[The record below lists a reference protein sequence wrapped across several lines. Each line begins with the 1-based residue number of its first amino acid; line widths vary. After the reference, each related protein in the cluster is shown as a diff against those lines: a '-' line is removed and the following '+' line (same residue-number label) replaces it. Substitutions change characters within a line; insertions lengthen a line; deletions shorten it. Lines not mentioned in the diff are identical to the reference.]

1 MRAILSDAAD
11 RCRPHWPARAGP
23 PGSVPTVLTVLPEVS
38 GALAARRPVVAL
50 ESTIISHGLP
60 RPDNLRIAREIEEA
74 VRSAGAVPATIAVVE
89 GRACVGL
96 DDDALSAIAT
106 SDDVVKVSTR
116 DLATLAAR
124 KGTGA
129 TTVAATSHLAARA
142 GIRIFATGGLGGVH
156 RDARSTWDE
165 SADLQSLATTPV
177 AVVCA
182 GVKSIL
188 DVPATLERLETLGV
202 PVIGVGTDAF
212 PGFYLTDSGHRVDW
226 RVDTPEEIAAVL
238 AAQDELGTAD
248 RGTVVANPLPADEQV
263 DPALHERLLQSGL
276 AAAETSHVSG
286 KDVTPFLLDW
296 FHRESDGVTLR
307 ANVRIVLR
315 NADLAARIAAAAA
328 GSA

>member
-1 MRAILSDAAD
+1 MKI
-11 RCRPHWPARAGP
+11 H
-23 PGSVPTVLTVLPEVS
+23 PEVADAISS
-38 GALAARRPVVAL
+38 GTGVVAL

-60 RPDNLRIAREIEEA
+60 RPDNLRIAREIEDA
-74 VRSAGAVPATIAVVE
+74 VRRAGAVPATIAVVD
-89 GRACVGL
+89 GRARVGL
-96 DDDALSAIAT
+96 DDDALTTIAT
-106 SDDVVKVSTR
+106 SDEVVKVSTR
-116 DLATLAAR
+116 DLAILAAR

-142 GIRIFATGGLGGVH
+142 GIRVFATGGLGGVH

-165 SADLQSLATTPV
+165 SADLQSLATVPV

-212 PGFYLTDSGHRVDW
+212 PGFYLTDSGHPVDW
-226 RVDTPEEIAAVL
+226 RVDTAEEVAAVL
-238 AAQDELGTAD
+238 AAQDALGTAD
-248 RGTVVANPLPADEQV
+248 RGTVVANPLPIDEQV
-263 DPALHERLLQSGL
+263 DPDLHERLLRSGL
-276 AAAETSHVSG
+276 AAAEAGRIAG
-286 KDVTPFLLDW
+286 KDVTPFLLEW

-315 NADLAARIAAAAA
+315 NADLAARIAASLA